1 MKQFIKERI
10 EFICILISWVVAGV
24 YIDDNVAV
32 LLMSASILLLKYKG
46 RYIELILG
54 FMLIL
59 VLSDNRNWSME

>member
-32 LLMSASILLLKYKG
+32 LLMSASILLLK
-46 RYIELILG
+46 
-54 FMLIL
+54 
-59 VLSDNRNWSME
+59 